1 MGRPLT
7 YFVFGVLVVSAA
19 LAFGLSFVSWPSAE
33 PASCVYR
40 ALDGR
45 YCDEFPSDANLSVM
59 GAKWEALSSLVM
71 VVGALLGVW
80 VNYVCIA
87 GDKQI
92 RIKYWASTACNIFF
106 LAMGIASFEYHRA
119 HCRTWWRLDINLVRA
134 FPFILAETL
143 LFASVPARQGLS
155 FPAISFVFPGLFCAV
170 GLIFLW
176 DDTTSSAGLIAFG
189 ALLFYSALAL
199 SFLAFGLNLEYIWAL
214 GLTFTIGGLFIVMQT
229 ESWSCA
235 AHPVAIG
242 HTIFAF
248 YPAIF
253 ALAIA
258 SSSSGSKFEKV

>member
-1 MGRPLT
+1 MHL
-7 YFVFGVLVVSAA
+7 
-19 LAFGLSFVSWPSAE
+19 PSAGRSVLRRISE
-33 PASCVYR
+33 RCEFKR
-40 ALDGR
+40 DGR
-45 YCDEFPSDANLSVM
+45 QMGSFEQPCYGCWSFTRVM
-59 GAKWEALSSLVM
+59 GQLC
-71 VVGALLGVW
+71 G
-80 VNYVCIA
+80 A
-87 GDKQI
+87 GDKQTHQVLGVGGTHI
-92 RIKYWASTACNIFF
+92 

-176 DDTTSSAGLIAFG
+176 DDTSNSTGLIAFG

-199 SFLAFGLNLEYIWAL
+199 SFLAFGLGLEYIWAL

-258 SSSSGSKFEKV
+258 SGLSNSKFQKV